1 MKQKKHQVFRSMVI
15 LFSTRLPDGGSTDSV
30 QSRRC
35 NTRDCQCVK
44 REASSKAREATLES
58 TRTMKTELLRK
69 AVKEQCHPQRG
80 KRWWNR
86 LNVLTKQRRPR
97 HATATR
103 SRLRG
108 VSSLARIAT
117 KELTP
122 TEVLHVSPATP
133 AFWASAVFWT
143 FNLRVG
149 DVHA

>member
-1 MKQKKHQVFRSMVI
+1 M
-15 LFSTRLPDGGSTDSV
+15 
-30 QSRRC
+30 C
-35 NTRDCQCVK
+35 K

-58 TRTMKTELLRK
+58 TRTMKTALLRK
-69 AVKEQCHPQRG
+69 AVKKQCHPQRG

-97 HATATR
+97 HATATP

-122 TEVLHVSPATP
+122 TY
-133 AFWASAVFWT
+133 VFEC
-143 FNLRVG
+143 
-149 DVHA
+149 